1 MAKARKFRIEKAH
14 VDPIAKTDPALATT
28 LPAVGY
34 VVHPV
39 EDGTKMEFYPVDGAQ
54 VGLLTKVEAA
64 SEAPQ
69 AGKKVVLIIGTDFD
83 KAKSDIAYTTALRKK
98 GKNNHE
104 ILNAHFS
111 TKVHHEAIHARI
123 IIDGERA
130 RASKIRWADL
140 SDITKE
146 YIFYFTF
153 YSRSG
158 EGRALRKAIAQ
169 AVDQVGAGAELSE
182 AEVEKFLNE
191 KFTFDRVSSLTPDY
205 DVQSADI
212 VAAYTLHFEN
222 TLRRTR
228 GFLRLGTNNL
238 FLRQFN
244 GNLETV
250 KKTVAALYA
259 KIDDDRVAAAP

>member
-1 MAKARKFRIEKAH
+1 
-14 VDPIAKTDPALATT
+14 
-28 LPAVGY
+28 
-34 VVHPV
+34 
-39 EDGTKMEFYPVDGAQ
+39 
-54 VGLLTKVEAA
+54 
-64 SEAPQ
+64 
-69 AGKKVVLIIGTDFD
+69 
-83 KAKSDIAYTTALRKK
+83 
-98 GKNNHE
+98 
-104 ILNAHFS
+104 
-111 TKVHHEAIHARI
+111 
-123 IIDGERA
+123 
-130 RASKIRWADL
+130 
-140 SDITKE
+140 
-146 YIFYFTF
+146 
-153 YSRSG
+153 
-158 EGRALRKAIAQ
+158 LRKAIAQ